1 MLKGAK
7 VSLRSNSIHNT
18 ELIKHKLGTFV
29 FRFTFDNISL
39 FLEASFEV
47 DVKPRIINEP
57 VLKKTNDGKFLEE
70 VYYYNE
76 EE

>member
-1 MLKGAK
+1 M
-7 VSLRSNSIHNT
+7 
-18 ELIKHKLGTFV
+18 

-57 VLKKTNDGKFLEE
+57 VLKKTTDGKVLEDV
-70 VYYYNE
+70 VYNFE
-76 EE
+76 

>member
-1 MLKGAK
+1 MKGAK
-7 VSLRSNSIHNT
+7 VSLKSHSIHNT
-18 ELIKHKLGTFV
+18 ELIKHKLGIFV

-57 VLKKTNDGKFLEE
+57 VLKKTTDGKVLEDV
-70 VYYYNE
+70 VYNFE
-76 EE
+76 